1 MKKLT
6 LIAIA
11 LVAMAATFTSCKKD
25 TTNDAAISLAGDAGY
40 TATDAT
46 VAPGATF
53 MVKWTATCTTTNM
66 AFVSITKDDA
76 ALSSWDKKAI
86 SSSSESTYIDQAT
99 LTAPLNA
106 GAYTYAIVIYDKDNN
121 VLVSKSIVITVGVTG
136 PSLGAEITNVKLYSA
151 DVNGANACAASS
163 SGVIYTP
170 ETTATGDRGKV
181 DFIWVYDNMYSVAS
195 TQASSDA
202 GIQSICSGWSPAN
215 TTTFLK
221 VTDIDYSTATY
232 SQIFAKDASITG
244 TIASSLAANDVV
256 VFKTQA
262 GKYGIFKVSSISG
275 TYQTTDY
282 IIINIKVQQ

>member
-1 MKKLT
+1 MKKIT

-25 TTNDAAISLAGDAGY
+25 TTTPAPTISFNNVTGDAVSVNSGESY
-40 TATDAT
+40 TVNADLVASAKFKAVTYTVAYGSTSNTYNVQWGSNDTAFHFTATIPNIT
-46 VAPGATF
+46 VT
-53 MVKWTATCTTTNM
+53 TAVTISVT
-66 AFVSITKDDA
+66 
-76 ALSSWDKKAI
+76 DKNDINTSK
-86 SSSSESTYIDQAT
+86 T
-99 LTAPLNA
+99 LTINV
-106 GAYTYAIVIYDKDNN
+106 GA
-121 VLVSKSIVITVGVTG
+121 SG

-163 SGVIYTP
+163 SGVVYTP
-170 ETTATGDRGKV
+170 ETMSSGDRGKV

-215 TTTFLK
+215 ATTFLK
-221 VTDIDYSTATY
+221 VTDIDYSSATY
-232 SQIFAKDASITG
+232 AQIFAKDASITG

-262 GKYGIFKVSSISG
+262 GKYGIFKVASISG
-275 TYQTTDY
+275 TFQTTDY